1 MHRLTLALLTAL
13 TLMVANWPMPVG
25 AGHAPA
31 ASTVAIAPT
40 PTAAACPTPPHGLAS
55 PAPDARSA
63 VDGVVRG
70 DDYEGVIFTGAA
82 AEDLAYWFLYFAW
95 TETWEPSAADVAAL
109 EAGVEAFLCAEPTAQ
124 RPGWDDR
131 RPLWER
137 IAGHKRQYAGVV
149 VEGRRLV
156 LANFFCDAYDDGD
169 DWLRYP
175 VTVLD
180 GGDCFFSL
188 TYDVARGSYDDLMIN
203 GEA

>member
-1 MHRLTLALLTAL
+1 M
-13 TLMVANWPMPVG
+13 G
-25 AGHAPA
+25 AWGNDD
-31 ASTVAIAPT
+31 ASTDACAVDGADPDGRELAHAGRRRSCARGIDRRVSAPT

-137 IAGHKRQYAGVV
+137 IASHKRQYAGVV

-169 DWLRYP
+169 DWLR
-175 VTVLD
+175 
-180 GGDCFFSL
+180 S
-188 TYDVARGSYDDLMIN
+188 R
-203 GEA
+203 